1 MSACVLEAM
10 AATSIP
16 HLAVVPTCRDV
27 VLALSWT
34 SWDGALA
41 RGLVMPEDRLAEAL
55 PEHPRVGRLLVGNP
69 PRSLLAR
76 AVRDPLGRARGRYP
90 GRALH
95 EPLRLRRGEPQT
107 LAGQLRAVQSWERSL
122 ARAAA
127 RRGLERPAVIATHPV
142 LAAFGDFTWARS
154 VTYYAWDDWSASV
167 PHQQLWP
174 TFELAFAVLRER
186 GRRVCAVSDAA
197 LEAIAPAGPHAVV
210 PNGLRPE
217 EWRTTGAPPAW
228 FLRLPRPRM
237 LYVGS
242 LDDRLDLEQV
252 RRLAA
257 AFPQGSVSLVGP
269 LLDPAHYAA
278 LEDVANVGV
287 HGREARAALTG
298 MVAAA
303 DLGILPHVRTR
314 MTEAM
319 SPLKLYE
326 YLAAGRPV
334 VATDLPGIRGVHP
347 VVELVRDG
355 GDPVAAAHRAL
366 RRGPMGEAERL
377 AFIDRHAWEER
388 FDRILDLAFT

>member
-16 HLAVVPTCRDV
+16 HLAVVPTCRDF

-90 GRALH
+90 RRALH